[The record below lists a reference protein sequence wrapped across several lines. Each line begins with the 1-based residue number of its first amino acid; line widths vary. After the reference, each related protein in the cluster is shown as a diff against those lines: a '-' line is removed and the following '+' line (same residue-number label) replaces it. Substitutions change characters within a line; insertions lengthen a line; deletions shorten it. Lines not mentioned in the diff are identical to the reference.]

1 MNEAVKIIKNDKN
14 KKNRIKDRINNK
26 LEEYSKLKC
35 LHSLTGNL
43 LFKRNLTLV
52 LQERINKSLN
62 ITSNKSRIPNSVD
75 LFNIQDIIHYIYGDY
90 IKRHNIDINKEVMKI
105 KKEKEKKMREIN
117 SYAYLAKNKRP
128 YFNQKINNL
137 VLENTKS
144 SSNMNERKNYS
155 IVSSKYTKK
164 VDDDSKS
171 IKNRNKKSSKENNS
185 IFNSNTRLSK
195 ISNISRKISDNIKDY
210 NDTVSEYS
218 FNIDDSFYSKS
229 NADYFFDKSKMQ
241 QVGNN
246 CGYYTRKITKKRKLN
261 NKINDSGYDYNTNI
275 ISICDNNKSR
285 DYSKIIINSAK
296 KLKNKTKDI
305 TFIRTDIKKIIELK
319 HEPNNSGNKNSNRSK
334 DIIISSRLNGA
345 VHEIKNLS
353 KKIKVNKVNN
363 LKNENNI
370 NEFEVIDKSLN
381 QENNNYILSETIN
394 NDTNDEENIDIVNGV
409 IKKNNDIKIINVKEN
424 IKDIYKNNQIEKQ
437 KIIIKGDE
445 IDVEK
450 NNIASIKKKNKR
462 PHKHHHH
469 YEHNDKPRKI
479 ILATKTDFFS
489 LKGTIK

>member
-1 MNEAVKIIKNDKN
+1 
-14 KKNRIKDRINNK
+14 
-26 LEEYSKLKC
+26 
-35 LHSLTGNL
+35 
-43 LFKRNLTLV
+43 
-52 LQERINKSLN
+52 
-62 ITSNKSRIPNSVD
+62 
-75 LFNIQDIIHYIYGDY
+75 
-90 IKRHNIDINKEVMKI
+90 
-105 KKEKEKKMREIN
+105 
-117 SYAYLAKNKRP
+117 
-128 YFNQKINNL
+128 
-137 VLENTKS
+137 
-144 SSNMNERKNYS
+144 MNERKNYS

-370 NEFEVIDKSLN
+370 NEFEVNDKSLN

-409 IKKNNDIKIINVKEN
+409 TKKNNDIKIINVKEN
-424 IKDIYKNNQIEKQ
+424 IKDINKNNQIEKQ

-450 NNIASIKKKNKR
+450 NKITSIKKKNKR